1 MSKADVKRG
10 LWERA
15 RLSCQRL
22 SAKDFGRTQS
32 GRKAE
37 LGEITRDTVLPI
49 SVKSDDIGI
58 LVAGG
63 TGTHSVYIPMSGHVR
78 SVTKEILG

>member
-1 MSKADVKRG
+1 MLFRS
-10 LWERA
+10 
-15 RLSCQRL
+15 
-22 SAKDFGRTQS
+22 
-32 GRKAE
+32 KAE